1 MNILIVLKLM
11 NKQNKLTGHLFQVHN
26 VDTLLTNT
34 KYVIIITSHTVL
46 CLYSDVGCTEK
57 AQMPSYHSILLHTLL
72 IHENIHLH
80 PQYNLYLVDFY
91 YYCDIKHTISLHTS
105 LRSLLLL
112 YKYNNNN
119 IPVIDFLGYKIYNER
134 KCC

>member
-57 AQMPSYHSILLHTLL
+57 AQ
-72 IHENIHLH
+72 
-80 PQYNLYLVDFY
+80 
-91 YYCDIKHTISLHTS
+91 IKHTISLHTS